1 MQNDA
6 EREVFCGSGD
16 GQSELDLLDVCHDS
30 EEWITGSEDNV
41 IEEKERRSSYEYH
54 AKRSSV
60 EHKKRSLTCPSL
72 VECKTPVCESPLP
85 YPVYD
90 AYPIPA
96 KTGMIYVAKVV
107 LFPSTAPSSPIEK
120 TSRLTASSESSCSD
134 TYCAP
139 LSSFSISSDSIKES
153 VEYRSLCYV

>member
-1 MQNDA
+1 M
-6 EREVFCGSGD
+6 
-16 GQSELDLLDVCHDS
+16 
-30 EEWITGSEDNV
+30 
-41 IEEKERRSSYEYH
+41 
-54 AKRSSV
+54 
-60 EHKKRSLTCPSL
+60 CPSPL
-72 VECKTPVCESPLP
+72 ECKTPVCESPLP

-90 AYPIPA
+90 AYPIAA

-139 LSSFSISSDSIKES
+139 LSSFSVSNDSSKES